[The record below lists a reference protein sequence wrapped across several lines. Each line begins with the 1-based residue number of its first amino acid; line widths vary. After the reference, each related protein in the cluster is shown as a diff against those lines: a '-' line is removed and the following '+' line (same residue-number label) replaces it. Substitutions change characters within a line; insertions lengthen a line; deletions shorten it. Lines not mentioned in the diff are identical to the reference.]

1 LGKDLVSRV
10 ATIIRFKHLIL
21 TKNNYKAYKEIRI
34 QGLVKEKNYCK
45 ISIRKISLTRKY
57 LKTNY
62 IEDIQ
67 TPKIRCGREKIYEQ
81 HGTRIKQIVT
91 ESMSVGEIYDN

>member
-1 LGKDLVSRV
+1 
-10 ATIIRFKHLIL
+10 
-21 TKNNYKAYKEIRI
+21 
-34 QGLVKEKNYCK
+34 
-45 ISIRKISLTRKY
+45 